1 MNLNGNNLGN
11 VRRDIMNK
19 KRLTD
24 FRLRDEEKRLSL
36 MQRILILEMHILQ
49 MGMLMIEM
57 KILVVLVVQMEILE

>member
-1 MNLNGNNLGN
+1 
-11 VRRDIMNK
+11 MNK

-24 FRLRDEEKRLSL
+24 FRLRDEKKRLSL

-49 MGMLMIEM
+49 IGMLMIEM

>member
-36 MQRILILEMHILQ
+36 MQRMLILEMHILQ
-49 MGMLMIEM
+49 IGMLMIEM

>member
-1 MNLNGNNLGN
+1 
-11 VRRDIMNK
+11 MNK

-36 MQRILILEMHILQ
+36 MQRMLILEMHILQ
-49 MGMLMIEM
+49 IGMLMIEM

>member
-49 MGMLMIEM
+49 IGMLMIEM

>member
-11 VRRDIMNK
+11 VWRDIMNK

-36 MQRILILEMHILQ
+36 MQRMLILEMHILQ
-49 MGMLMIEM
+49 IGMLMIEM
-57 KILVVLVVQMEILE
+57 KILVVLVVQIEILE